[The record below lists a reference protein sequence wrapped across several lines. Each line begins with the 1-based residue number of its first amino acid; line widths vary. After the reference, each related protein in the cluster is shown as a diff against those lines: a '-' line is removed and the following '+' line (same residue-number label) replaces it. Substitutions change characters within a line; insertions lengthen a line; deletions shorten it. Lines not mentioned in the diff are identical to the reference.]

1 MIPIYQL
8 PEANRL
14 TEKQILA
21 AISWKTG
28 INSDISRADSYYQ
41 GRNLTILA
49 SENTHKIPVPYGR
62 KLIKSV
68 LGFMFKEG
76 LITYSWPDDWGSF
89 QTDMEKVFNYNREST
104 ENRRLAKD
112 QAMYGSAFEALFVD
126 NDEAMPQFY
135 RIPAY
140 QVIPVYTYG
149 IKPRM
154 WAAINFWNVRKEQK
168 LEVYYS
174 DRIERYDRGRGGLT
188 LTSVVPHQFGEVPII
203 EFRNNEE
210 GMGDI
215 ESITALIDAHDEIL
229 ANGLDEDGKFA
240 DAILKLKNMELD
252 DETTERLIRL
262 RVLTMDDDGEADY
275 LVKPDRY
282 EGREILRKVIEGLI
296 FSMSGIPNL
305 DDKDAMAQQ
314 SGEALK
320 YLYATFEIMVAGDK
334 QSGFNDG
341 LVKRLDL
348 INNFLTWLGRSHADM
363 DGVAIKWQ
371 RNLPSEGTVIVDNV
385 VKVTN
390 IISRKSQLEQLQKA
404 GLVDSVPE
412 EIARLEEERAAA
424 ESDLTDPDGIDESYG
439 QQTV

>member
-8 PEANRL
+8 PEADRL
-14 TEKQILA
+14 TAKQILA
-21 AISWKTG
+21 AMAWKTG
-28 INSDISRADSYYQ
+28 INSDVSVADDYYQ
-41 GRNLTILA
+41 GRNRTIA
-49 SENTHKIPVPYGR
+49 MGDGGHRIPVPYGR

-76 LITYSWPDDWGSF
+76 LITYSWPDDWDGF
-89 QTDMEKVFNYNREST
+89 QLVMEKVMNSNGEPM

-140 QVIPVYTYG
+140 QVVPIYSYG
-149 IKPRM
+149 IRPEM
-154 WAAINFWNVRKEQK
+154 WAAVNFWHIGRECRV
-168 LEVYYS
+168 EVYYR
-174 DRIERYDRGRGGLT
+174 DRIERFSKGGDGLVLT
-188 LTSVVPHQFGEVPII
+188 EVVPHRFGEVPII

-215 ESITALIDAHDEIL
+215 ESIMALIDAHDEIL
-229 ANGLDEDGKFA
+229 SNGLDEDGKFS
-240 DAILKLKNMELD
+240 DAILKLRNMELS
-252 DETTERLIRL
+252 DEVVDNLIRM
-262 RVLTMDDDGEADY
+262 RVLSVDDDGDAEY

-282 EGREILRKVIEGLI
+282 QGREILRKVVEGLI

-305 DDKDAMAQQ
+305 DDRDAMAQQ

-341 LVKRLDL
+341 LVRRLRL
-348 INNFLTWLGRSHADM
+348 LNNFLTWLGRSHADM
-363 DGVAIKWQ
+363 DGVSIKWQ

-385 VKVTN
+385 VKTSG

-412 EIARLEEERAAA
+412 ELARLDDEKSSIEAELTQTSAVEE
-424 ESDLTDPDGIDESYG
+424 GYG
-439 QQTV
+439 G